1 MKRKLQ
7 CSGPRSTAELELFK
21 HAAETRAAT
30 RDMYHHEVLLPFET
44 TRPSRGDITDEARA
58 FFMANYAG
66 NPGLDL
72 DDNRGITELFPTDSR
87 VSLARDVL
95 ALQFFANWHRR
106 KAQSTEL
113 QIALAKSLSDLRASV
128 CLYRQS
134 SQASIIATILLLQAT
149 EYATAFVN
157 MREATYLHLDG
168 AVALIEQRGI
178 ENFRSRTDRHILAC
192 VQHASIRR
200 ALVESKIP
208 HPSSILW
215 NRPIKPFASGDGI
228 LDPIAYQVALL
239 RNRFYQLEDS
249 YARSSSG
256 EASRTANEIILLGWK
271 LESTLKGW
279 ASHQPS
285 YLYPT
290 LISDSSHIHSSIA
303 RAGLFR
309 NTCEVHY
316 NIETARIW
324 NTHRQ
329 LLLYVY
335 QTMIASTG
343 LHGETWLP
351 KEHAELCERASA
363 VIDAICFSVP
373 YFLGNKQGGNH
384 ISDFTE
390 IQKLRFPC
398 RKPETVEK
406 ITELAEKDGA
416 GPQASRREYLRQA
429 NALSGWPLFRTTAS
443 ALTLLGLESYRFAD
457 LARASRQQRWLQS
470 QHKRVIALFDL
481 RSHQR

>member
-1 MKRKLQ
+1 
-7 CSGPRSTAELELFK
+7 
-21 HAAETRAAT
+21 
-30 RDMYHHEVLLPFET
+30 MYHHEVLLPLET
-44 TRPSRGDITDEARA
+44 TRPSRGDLTDEARA

-106 KAQSTEL
+106 KAESTEL
-113 QIALAKSLSDLRASV
+113 QIAHAKSLSDLRASV
-128 CLYRQS
+128 CLHRQNF
-134 SQASIIATILLLQAT
+134 QASVIAAILLLQAT

-168 AVALIEQRGI
+168 AIALIEQRGI

-200 ALVESKIP
+200 AIIEGKITNP
-208 HPSSILW
+208 RSTLW
-215 NRPIKPFASGDGI
+215 TKPIKPFASGDGV
-228 LDPIAYQVALL
+228 LDPIAYQVAFL
-239 RNRFYQLEDS
+239 RNRFSQFEES
-249 YARSSSG
+249 YAQSSPA
-256 EASRTANEIILLGWK
+256 EASRNMNEIILSGWK
-271 LESTLKGW
+271 LESMLKVW
-279 ASHQPS
+279 ASQQPS
-285 YLYPT
+285 YLHPT
-290 LISDSSHIHSSIA
+290 LISDSSHLHSSIA
-303 RAGLFR
+303 RVGLFR

-329 LLLYVY
+329 LLLCVY
-335 QTMIASTG
+335 QTMLASTS
-343 LHGETWLP
+343 LHGDALFT
-351 KEHAELCERASA
+351 KEYAELCERASG

-373 YFLGNKQGGNH
+373 YFLGNKNGGNH

-390 IQKLRFPC
+390 IQKLRFPSLE
-398 RKPETVEK
+398 PEAAVK
-406 ITELAEKDGA
+406 ITEAAKKDGVD
-416 GPQASRREYLRQA
+416 PQASRQEYLRQA
-429 NALSGWPLFRTTAS
+429 NALSGWPLFRTMAS

-481 RSHQR
+481 RSR